1 MKKITEELLG
11 SQRRVTKKIGDP
23 KILKKVRK
31 LFRKIN
37 RKRHVVQ
44 VNNLYINV
52 QEICEGNMRRKC
64 ISYPEYL
71 EQIYRGNQVN
81 KRE

>member
-23 KILKKVRK
+23 KIKKSARK
-31 LFRKIN
+31 LIRKVN

-52 QEICEGNMRRKC
+52 HVD
-64 ISYPEYL
+64 ISQIEKIEQLIMEY
-71 EQIYRGNQVN
+71 NQ
-81 KRE
+81 K